1 VKASPSLFALR
12 LFEMAF
18 LPWMRRR
25 LSVHVAG
32 LPRTLA
38 PDLPL
43 LVVANHISWWDG
55 FVLREL
61 HRILR
66 PRSSLRVLMTSA
78 EYRRNPV
85 LGWIAAMPMQPGS
98 PGSVLR
104 AFRELRRLR
113 DREPSM
119 VTLFFPQGRIWPSQ
133 RRPLGFE
140 RGVTTLA
147 RFLAPVT
154 ILPVALH
161 LEPLAAARPSF
172 FAVAGSPRV
181 LQAGEREDAA
191 RLEAVVEAELDRLFA
206 HLAATGEGALDSWPH
221 PYAALP
227 AEREPGAIRGLP
239 RSGPVREFVTH
250 NTDGEPGMGG

>member
-1 VKASPSLFALR
+1 MKARPSLFALH

-25 LSVHVAG
+25 VSVHMAG

-61 HRILR
+61 HRVLR
-66 PRSSLRVLMTSA
+66 PRSPLRVLMTSA

-85 LGWIAAMPMQPGS
+85 LGWIAALPMQPGS
-98 PGSVLR
+98 PNSVLR

-147 RFLAPVT
+147 RMLAPAT

-161 LEPLAAARPSF
+161 MEPLAAARPSF
-172 FAVAGSPRV
+172 FALAGSPRL
-181 LQAGEREDAA
+181 LQAGEREDVA

-206 HLAATGEGALDSWPH
+206 HLASRGEAALDNWPQ

-227 AEREPGAIRGLP
+227 AECESGAVRGP
-239 RSGPVREFVTH
+239 PHFGPVREFTAQ
-250 NTDGEPGMGG
+250 TADRELGMGG